1 MNSRTKQ
8 LIAIGAIGMTA
19 LTFGP
24 PARAQSTTAG
34 AIQGTVTDEA
44 TGVPMLLV
52 TVVATSPA
60 LQGQASEFTDASG
73 QYYLSNLPPGIYSL
87 VFVYGDSKVKRDN
100 VEVGIGKVTVSNAR
114 INQQATEVVTIK
126 ERAPAIDAG
135 STKQGTTLQQDYMK
149 NVPNRG
155 RTYEGVLG
163 SAAGS
168 QNDQYGMSFSGSTSV
183 ENSYIVDGVNTTGV
197 RFGGVQS
204 PVLNNF
210 IQEIEVIT
218 GGYNAEFGRSTGGVV
233 NVVTKTGSN
242 EFHGSVWVNA
252 TPFEAKRDKVQSAG
266 TVFSVNRALDADVD
280 FGFDVGGPIIKDKLW
295 FYVGFAP
302 FIQRQ
307 TVTRF
312 VGTRVDRNRRFAS
325 YDVANCANTNSDGT
339 CDNDGN
345 PTTSPAPG
353 CELRAANGA
362 ACESDGFAD
371 LDSANNPLI
380 EEIERKDR
388 SDSITQYQFTG
399 KLNFAVSPDH
409 QGQLSFVGA
418 PQNSRAVARTGIC
431 LTYSGTSTGCERD
444 LSSLTADA
452 AFKWT
457 SKLNNNR
464 TQIDVILGWHRQ
476 KVDTNAVRSTLEQS
490 GRNAMDEPAVNY
502 RPAQSGTIGG
512 SINSRLPH
520 PQAIAVGHNYDE
532 NLSDAVMQAC
542 RDENASN
549 LSVDAFPRIANC
561 QSTNYIVGGPGN
573 IDSIVEKRLTAKL
586 TLTQRVKAL
595 GHHQLKLGADVE
607 VNQIAD
613 IRQRSGGKTAEFRSR
628 GAVNTWRVRQ
638 FARPDDAGDEVC
650 YNFGDPIRCSL
661 LAKLPVDATTFNW
674 AAFVQDSWSILP
686 NLTVNAGL
694 RYEEQ
699 RLGYAKEQ
707 QGVIDPLTNEPV
719 GKTAF
724 KLSGLF
730 APRIGVIYDWTKEG
744 RSKIYANWG
753 RFFES
758 VPMDMNER
766 SFGGENEIF
775 QEWNAFNQCGG
786 FTPDPGDPNG
796 LRLPSLLQNC
806 PRSGTMQE
814 PFFRNASAFTA
825 IGNPEKK
832 TPVGLAVVVPGTGAQ
847 SLDEIVVGAEY
858 EVLEDLRLG
867 LSYQNRR
874 LNQVVEDVSTD
885 GGTTFYFANPG
896 SFSASEEN
904 ALLEQIQMAGP
915 TTELGQALIGRLQD
929 YRQIRQFDKPTRTY
943 NAVQVTAAKRFSRN
957 FMVQGSYTYSV
968 LEGNY
973 PGLFQAET
981 GQLDPNL
988 TSQYDLFELLGN
1000 RYGRLPA
1007 DRPHSFKLDGYY
1019 TFDLEKAG
1027 RVTTGLRLRA
1037 LSGRPTE
1044 TMAAHA
1050 VYGRQESA
1058 ILPRGTA
1065 GRTEFQTQADLHVAY
1080 ARKIGDTDV
1089 EVYVELFNLL
1099 NNQYETNVDNE
1110 YTTQAAH
1117 PIVGGTVEDLQ
1128 HAKQIIPGA
1137 AITRN
1142 LNWKNTTIRNNPL
1155 TGRVGLTVS
1164 F

>member
-1 MNSRTKQ
+1 MSMRWKSF
-8 LIAIGAIGMTA
+8 LAAGALGLAA
-19 LTFGP
+19 LSFV
-24 PARAQSTTAG
+24 PAANAQTTTAG

-73 QYYLSNLPPGIYSL
+73 QYYLSNLPPGNYSL
-87 VFVYGDSKVKRDN
+87 VFVYGDAKVKREN
-100 VEVGIGKVTVSNAR
+100 VQVSIGKVTNANAK
-114 INQQATEVVTIK
+114 INQQATEIVTIK

-149 NVPNRG
+149 NVPSRG

-163 SAAGS
+163 AAGGS
-168 QNDQYGMSFSGSTSV
+168 QNDLYGVSFSGSTSV
-183 ENSYIVDGVNTTGV
+183 ENSYVVDGVNTTGV

-242 EFHGSVWVNA
+242 EFHGSVWANVTPLEA
-252 TPFEAKRDKVQSAG
+252 TRDRIQQAG
-266 TVFSVNRALDADVD
+266 TVFSANRALDTDLD

-302 FIQRQ
+302 FIQRA

-312 VGTRVDRNRRFAS
+312 AGTRVDRNRRFVS
-325 YDVANCANTNSDGT
+325 YDPATCADKNADGT
-339 CDNDGN
+339 CDRDNN
-345 PTTSPAPG
+345 PQTSPAAG

-371 LDSANNPLI
+371 LDSANTPII
-380 EEIERKDR
+380 EEIERRDR
-388 SDSITQYQFTG
+388 TDTNTQYQFTG
-399 KLNFAVSPDH
+399 KVNFAVSPDH
-409 QGQLSFVGA
+409 QGQVSFIGA
-418 PQNSRAVARTGIC
+418 PQNARTILC
-431 LTYSGTSTGCERD
+431 ATYNGSSTACELDTSTF
-444 LSSLTADA
+444 TADA
-452 AFKWT
+452 ALKWT
-457 SKLNNNR
+457 SKFNNNK
-464 TQIDVILGWHRQ
+464 TQVDAVLGWHRQ
-476 KVDTNAVRSTLEQS
+476 TVNVSAIRPNLESS
-490 GRNAMDEPAVNY
+490 GRPANEEPFVDFRNSQTA
-502 RPAQSGTIGG
+502 AIGG
-512 SINSRLPH
+512 LLNSRLNN
-520 PQAIAVGHNYDE
+520 PQSIAVGHNWDE
-532 NLSDAVMQAC
+532 NESDAVMNAC
-542 RDENASN
+542 RDESAGN

-561 QSTNYIVGGPGN
+561 PSTRYFLGGPG
-573 IDSIVEKRLTAKL
+573 ITDEILEKRMTGKL

-595 GHHQLKLGADVE
+595 GHHQFKVGADAE
-607 VNQIAD
+607 INQIAD
-613 IRQRSGGKTAEFRSR
+613 VRQRSGGHTVQFNTR
-628 GAVNTWRVRQ
+628 GAINTWRTRG
-638 FARPDDAGDEVC
+638 FARPDPAGDDVC
-650 YNFGDPIRCSL
+650 YNFGDPVRCTL
-661 LAKLPVDATTFNW
+661 IDKLPVNSTTFNW

-686 NLTVNAGL
+686 NLTINAGL

-719 GKTAF
+719 GSTAL
-724 KLSGLF
+724 KLGSLI
-730 APRIGVIYDWTKEG
+730 APRVGVIYDWTKEG

-753 RFFES
+753 RFYES

-766 SFGGENEIF
+766 AFGGENEIF
-775 QEWNAFNQCGG
+775 QEWNAATQCGG
-786 FTPDPGDPNG
+786 FTPDPNDPNG
-796 LRLPSLLQNC
+796 LRLPSLFQNC
-806 PRSGTMQE
+806 PRSGTMQA
-814 PFFRNASAFTA
+814 PAFVPGSAFTA

-847 SLDEIVVGAEY
+847 SLDELVVGAEY

-867 LSYQNRR
+867 VSYQNRR
-874 LNQVVEDVSTD
+874 MNQVIEDVSTD
-885 GGTTFYFANPG
+885 GGTTYYFSNPG
-896 SFSASEEN
+896 TFSASEEQSM
-904 ALLEQIQMAGP
+904 LEQIQMAGP
-915 TTELGQALIGRLQD
+915 TSDLGLALIGRLQD
-929 YRQIRQFDKPTRTY
+929 YRAIRQFDKPIRDY
-943 NAVQVTAAKRFSRN
+943 NAVQVTVAKRFSRN

-973 PGLFQAET
+973 PGLFQPDT
-981 GQLDPNL
+981 TQLDPNL

-1037 LSGRPTE
+1037 LSGRPVE
-1044 TMAAHA
+1044 ALAAHA
-1050 VYGRQESA
+1050 AYGRQESF
-1058 ILPRGTA
+1058 ILPRGSS
-1065 GRTEFQTQADLHVAY
+1065 GRVEFQTQADLHVAY

-1099 NNQYETNVDNE
+1099 NNQYETNKDNE
-1110 YTTQAAH
+1110 YTLQFVH
-1117 PIVGGTVEDLQ
+1117 PIIGGSQDDLQ
-1128 HAKQIIPGA
+1128 HAKQALVTGA
-1137 AITRN
+1137 PITRN
-1142 LNWKNTTIRNNPL
+1142 LNWRNTTVKAVPL